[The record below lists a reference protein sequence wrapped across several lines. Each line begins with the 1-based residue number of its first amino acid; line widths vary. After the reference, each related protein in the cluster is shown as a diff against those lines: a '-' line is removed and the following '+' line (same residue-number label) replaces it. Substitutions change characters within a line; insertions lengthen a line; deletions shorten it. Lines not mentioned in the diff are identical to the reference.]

1 MKKIKDERKPLK
13 NVRIEFNGNS
23 VFFDGKI
30 DSIKK
35 ELRIYRYYG
44 DITIIEPAI
53 KKFAYANNIN
63 NVVLKCF

>member
-13 NVRIEFNGNS
+13 NVRIECNGNS

-44 DITIIEPAI
+44 DITIIESAI
-53 KKFAYANNIN
+53 KKFAYANNIT